1 MNLTEVRSWLEF
13 KNNLGIAKLYLA
25 IIVAV
30 FGGLWA
36 AFTYFNPTQIEKS
49 SPNSN
54 TFSGNTFNN
63 SSLKIEQ
70 NTINNGFTLEQFHK
84 SLNEELASKQK
95 EWGSAN
101 GAEKVAISLQLSA
114 INEKLLNLQKS
125 YEDAKAEIQRLNLAL
140 NESKAKNPKI
150 AAQQFIDAQ
159 SATQNGDYSKADALF
174 KDIENA
180 ADAHIANAANAAY
193 QRAKIANNS
202 YRWSDALELAN
213 KAQRLEPK
221 NEEYL
226 SFYANMLLN
235 SGDSLKAQK
244 LYEQSLHLTINKYGA
259 NSLEAGNQHNLLGQS
274 YATSNFTLAESHFLK
289 AIEIA
294 KVPRKAASINNLS
307 LGNLYSSF
315 ANLYLKNGN
324 YLEAESNHL
333 KAIAIHKKALP
344 ADYQDLAIDYNNLG
358 IMYIQERLWGK
369 AETNLIKAIA
379 IDEKYL
385 PVGNPSLPRHYIT
398 LAEIYLSQGSYP
410 IDKATFLKV
419 KPILL
424 KANAIYSKYPPIN
437 QEELGKSYLLLATL
451 HFDYGDY
458 ITAEPFY
465 KLATDIAVSVNG
477 LQDGMTL
484 EIISE
489 YLNCLK
495 KQGKDTMPTVR
506 KYGLV
511 TKPANN

>member
-1 MNLTEVRSWLEF
+1 MKLTRIHSWLEI
-13 KNNLGIAKLYLA
+13 KNNLGIATFYLA
-25 IIVAV
+25 ILGVV
-30 FGGLWA
+30 FGGLWEVL
-36 AFTYFNPTQIEKS
+36 TYIHPNQAEKS

-63 SSLKIEQ
+63 SSIKIEQ
-70 NTINNGFTLEQFHK
+70 NTFIGYTIEQFRK
-84 SLNEELASKQK
+84 SLNEELVSKQK
-95 EWGSAN
+95 DWERAN
-101 GAEKVAISLQLSA
+101 GAEKAAISRQLSS
-114 INEKLLNLQKS
+114 IQGKLLNLQKS
-125 YEDAKAEIQRLNLAL
+125 YEEAKAEIQRLNLAL

-221 NEEYL
+221 NEVYL

-244 LYEQSLHLTINKYGA
+244 LYEQSLQLAINKYGA
-259 NSLEAGNQHNLLGQS
+259 NSLEAGNQHNSLGLS
-274 YATSNFTLAESHFLK
+274 YTASNFTLAESHILK

-294 KVPRKAASINNLS
+294 KFPRKAASINNLS
-307 LGNLYSSF
+307 LGNLYSNI
-315 ANLYLKNGN
+315 ANLYLINGN

-333 KAIAIHKKALP
+333 KAIAVHKKVLP
-344 ADYQDLAIDYNNLG
+344 ADYQDLALDYNNLG

-369 AETNLIKAIA
+369 AEINLLKAIA

-385 PVGNPSLPRHYIT
+385 PVGHPSLPRHYIT
-398 LAEIYLSQGSYP
+398 LANIYLAQGSRP
-410 IDKATFLKV
+410 IDKVTFLKV

-424 KANAIYSKYPPIN
+424 KTNAIYLKYPPIN
-437 QEELGKSYLLLATL
+437 QEELGMSNWLLATL
-451 HFDYGDY
+451 YFDIGDLA
-458 ITAEPFY
+458 TAEPFY
-465 KLATDIAVSVNG
+465 KLAADIAGSVYG
-477 LQDGMTL
+477 LKDDMTL
-484 EIISE
+484 NIISE
-489 YLNCLK
+489 YLICLK
-495 KQGKDTMPTVR
+495 NQGKDTMPIVK
-506 KYGLV
+506 KYGLAI
-511 TKPANN
+511 KPVNN